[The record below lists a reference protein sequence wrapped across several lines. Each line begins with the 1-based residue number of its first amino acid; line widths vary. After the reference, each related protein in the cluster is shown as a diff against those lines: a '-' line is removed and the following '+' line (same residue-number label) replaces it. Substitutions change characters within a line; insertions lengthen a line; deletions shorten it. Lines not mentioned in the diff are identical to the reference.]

1 MIKEGFILTQ
11 SDTTYA
17 GKVIETRF
25 QWRQMGDKY
34 VFFQYCDDEMVARFK
49 LKFKC

>member
-1 MIKEGFILTQ
+1 MSTEKFILAQ

-25 QWRQMGDKY
+25 QWRQVGDKY
-34 VFFQYCDDEMVARFK
+34 VFFQYSNGKMVTRFK
-49 LKFKC
+49 MKFKC